1 MQGSGGGRDGDVRA
15 SKIDTFT
22 IKNYTQMTHGY
33 LVGLMI
39 FKNGCKKSKISSKMR
54 LKSNEDPHLPQTV
67 GTTPSMARLLFGTRT
82 LILPGMLPVWSQCGR
97 RGGMAMGLSCRG
109 LWRWCSPDWRN
120 SQIAPVSTGVMT
132 SWCRSSMGVGG
143 ATAVWTS
150 GGSCWCS
157 HSLPVDR
164 GFLQVARI
172 LPHTYPL
179 KSDDPSNVR
188 AVIVVTAVINDWE
201 MD

>member
-1 MQGSGGGRDGDVRA
+1 MR
-15 SKIDTFT
+15 
-22 IKNYTQMTHGY
+22 TH
-33 LVGLMI
+33 I
-39 FKNGCKKSKISSKMR
+39 C
-54 LKSNEDPHLPQTV
+54 H
-67 GTTPSMARLLFGTRT
+67 RLLALHLRWHGCCLEPELWFYQGC
-82 LILPGMLPVWSQCGR
+82 SQCDPSVAG
-97 RGGMAMGLSCRG
+97 GGMAMGLSCRG

-132 SWCRSSMGVGG
+132 SWCHSSMGVGG